1 MSDNSS
7 LSHLAAMARPSWLGT
22 VARNRHGH
30 AIEQASRRW
39 RGGHDLC
46 TASSCSRM
54 NSSFS
59 WITEASFFLAA
70 SAFRRATTLC
80 FRPSVSSAARFSAS
94 VARDDASSSAFEA
107 SA

>member
-39 RGGHDLC
+39 RERTVNLIS
-46 TASSCSRM
+46 TQAR
-54 NSSFS
+54 
-59 WITEASFFLAA
+59 
-70 SAFRRATTLC
+70 SAK
-80 FRPSVSSAARFSAS
+80 P
-94 VARDDASSSAFEA
+94 
-107 SA
+107 